1 MQIKKKADTLNDF
14 FIEQA
19 TLKNEDDP
27 LPQVTH
33 LDCEINYNKL
43 TECEVKE
50 IIKNAHTQKHKT
62 KNKKNNYKI
71 VLNTQ
76 QIINSCK

>member
-27 LPQVTH
+27 LPQATH
-33 LDCEINYNKL
+33 LDCEINYIKL

-50 IIKNAHTQKHKT
+50 IINNAKK
-62 KNKKNNYKI
+62 KKKKKKKN
-71 VLNTQ
+71 LQDRT
-76 QIINSCK
+76 